1 MFFLWP
7 GRAYLR
13 VSRLLDNEL
22 FYANVTQTKL
32 LLITKLTA
40 FFLEIA
46 QRRKGGNLRSSS
58 FRIYLTW
65 RTHKFLHSM
74 HRHQFLFRKPALQKQ
89 ISLCKFSLLVLK
101 PRDLK
106 QFLLSQF
113 LRIEHT
119 GHFLLFEFANIIHYL
134 NKINNSLEPNTKKL
148 VYYHDINYS
157 ESIMRSEPSG
167 IKLTTIC
174 LLMFYN
180 LYRRTSS
187 R

>member
-22 FYANVTQTKL
+22 FYAIVTQTKL

-40 FFLEIA
+40 LFFEIA
-46 QRRKGGNLRSSS
+46 QRRKAGNLWSSS
-58 FRIYLTW
+58 LRIHLAW
-65 RTHKFLHSM
+65 RTHKFLHSA
-74 HRHQFLFRKPALQKQ
+74 HRHQFILRISALQKH
-89 ISLCKFSLLVLK
+89 ISLLNFNLLVLK

-106 QFLLSQF
+106 QFLLCQF
-113 LRIEHT
+113 LRIEHSD
-119 GHFLLFEFANIIHYL
+119 HFLLFEFANIVHYL
-134 NKINNSLEPNTKKL
+134 NKINNRMEPNTKRL
-148 VYYHDINYS
+148 VYYQDINYS